1 MQLVESSNTHYNAV
15 GKIIEDAME
24 DFARVV
30 GRTYKPIE
38 YGYFGKTEPT
48 IAIIAMGSGVKV
60 IETTLATLENE
71 QACLVGVRMFR
82 PWDAKMFCDTLPKSI
97 KRIAVLDRTKES
109 GSQGE
114 PLYLDVVTSLM
125 TQGRHDIFVAGG
137 RYGLG
142 SKDFTPRM
150 VNAVISNM
158 LRKNVSDIQ
167 HPFTVGIN
175 DDVTRLSLSL
185 GRTINTLPNDVTQCV
200 FWGFGSDGTVGA
212 NKETIKMIGD
222 YHKGMSVQAYFEY
235 DAKKSSGWTL
245 SHLRFS
251 PKTQISAPFRVEDGQ
266 AGFVACHNEGYVQA
280 NKFDVVRFLKRRGT
294 FFLNTG
300 VGSIKDPVERIAALE
315 SLVSPKIL
323 RKLALLN
330 AKFYIMD
337 AARLATKF
345 GLAGRINMIWYVI
358 SK

>member
-1 MQLVESSNTHYNAV
+1 MQLVESSNTMYNAV
-15 GKIIEDAME
+15 DQIIIKTME
-24 DFARVV
+24 DFSRVV
-30 GRTYKPIE
+30 GRTYKPFE
-38 YGYFGKTEPT
+38 YRYFGRTEPT
-48 IAIIAMGSGVKV
+48 IAIIIMGSGTKV
-60 IETTLATLENE
+60 VETTLEQIKSE
-71 QACLVGVRMFR
+71 QACLLAVRMFR
-82 PWDAKMFCDTLPKSI
+82 PWNAKMFIEHIPKSV

-125 TQGRHDIFVAGG
+125 TQGRHDIFTAGG

-158 LRKNVSDIQ
+158 LHKNVSDIQ

-175 DDVTRLSLSL
+175 DDVTKLSLSL
-185 GRTINTLPNDVTQCV
+185 GRAINTLPDDVTQCV

-222 YHKGMSVQAYFEY
+222 YHKDMSVQAYFEY

-251 PKTQISAPFRVEDGQ
+251 PDSKISAPFRIEDGQ
-266 AGFVACHNEGYVQA
+266 AGYVACHNESYTQNG
-280 NKFDVVRFLKRRGT
+280 KFDVVRFLKRRGT
-294 FFLNTG
+294 FFLNTTIA
-300 VGSIKDPVERIAALE
+300 SIPDPEERLQALE
-315 SLVSPKIL
+315 ALVSPKIL

-330 AKFYIMD
+330 AQFYIMD
-337 AARLATKF
+337 CSRLASKF
-345 GLAGRINMIWYVI
+345 GLAGRINMIW
-358 SK
+358 